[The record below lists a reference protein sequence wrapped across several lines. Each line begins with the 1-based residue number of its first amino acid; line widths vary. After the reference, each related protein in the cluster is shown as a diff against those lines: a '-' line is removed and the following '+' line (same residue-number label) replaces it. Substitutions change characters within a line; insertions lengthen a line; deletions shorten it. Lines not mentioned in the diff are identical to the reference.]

1 MVDDLERLG
10 GRLPLFKP
18 DALTAEQRRLHDDM
32 TASWAPWADRVG
44 FQAKLPDGRWIGPFN
59 PLLLSPVLSQA
70 FLHLQNVEGKGTS
83 LSERVRQVVIL
94 TVGAVWECDYERYAH
109 AAAAREAGLS
119 SAAIEALSAGRPS
132 EDLEGDEDVARRF
145 ALALTAERRM
155 NDALFEEARRAFK
168 ERGILDLIILAGC
181 YDIVSS
187 LLNAFEIPKPT

>member
-1 MVDDLERLG
+1 MADDLERLG
-10 GRLPLFKP
+10 GRIPLFNP

-32 TASWAPWADRVG
+32 TAGWAPWADKAG

-59 PLLLSPVLSQA
+59 PLLLSPVLSRA
-70 FLHLQNVEGKGTS
+70 FLHLQSVEKMATS

-94 TVGAVWECDYERYAH
+94 TVGAVWGCDYERYAH

-119 SAAIEALSAGRPS
+119 SQAIEALSAGRTS
-132 EDLEGDEDVARRF
+132 EDLNGDDDVARRF
-145 ALALTAERRM
+145 TLALTAEHRV
-155 NDALFEEARRAFK
+155 NEALFEEARQTFK

-181 YDIVSS
+181 YDLVSS

>member
-1 MVDDLERLG
+1 MCRRAPLASCNRGGPMADDLERLG

-32 TASWAPWADRVG
+32 TAGWAPWADKAG

-70 FLHLQNVEGKGTS
+70 FLHLQSVEKKSTS

-94 TVGAVWECDYERYAH
+94 TVGAVWGGDYDRYAH

-119 SAAIEALSAGRPS
+119 SQAIEALSAGRTS
-132 EDLEGDEDVARRF
+132 EDIKGDDDVARRF
-145 ALALTAERRM
+145 TLALTAE
-155 NDALFEEARRAFK
+155 
-168 ERGILDLIILAGC
+168 
-181 YDIVSS
+181 
-187 LLNAFEIPKPT
+187 

>member
-1 MVDDLERLG
+1 MTNDLERLG

-18 DALTAEQRRLHDDM
+18 DALTAEQRRLYDDM
-32 TASWAPWADRVG
+32 SDNWAPWADKAG
-44 FQAKLPDGRWIGPFN
+44 FQAKLRDGRWIGPFN

-70 FLHLQNVEGKGTS
+70 FLHLQRVEGKGSS

-94 TVGAVWECDYERYAH
+94 TVGAVWGCDYERYAH

-119 SAAIEALSAGRPS
+119 SAAIEALSAGRTS
-132 EDLEGDEDVARRF
+132 EYLKGDDDVARRF
-145 ALALTAERRM
+145 ALALTAEHRV
-155 NDALFEEARRAFK
+155 NDALFEEARQTFT

-181 YDIVSS
+181 YDLVCS